1 MADKFFMHGMVLSS
15 VPMGENDRRVVLL
28 TQERGKVSA
37 FFRGARRAKSELS
50 AASNAFTFGMFE
62 GFEGR
67 NSITVVGAEI
77 SQSFDEITRD
87 IEKVYMGYYF
97 LEVADYYA
105 QENLDETER
114 LNLLY
119 ITIKALNNSEIP
131 DELVRRIYE
140 LRTMGINGEYP
151 NVFSCAECQK
161 SDHLRFYDSENCVM
175 ICEECMK
182 KNGSDETT
190 DKYNG
195 ETTDKYWKNSK
206 QSGTKNRFI
215 RIDDDLLYVIQYVI
229 SAPLNKLYSLSLN
242 QIFRIDL
249 LILSKV
255 ISKKMLYI
263 YLKQKNS

>member
-15 VPMGENDRRVVLL
+15 VPIGENDRRVVLL

-119 ITIKALNNSEIP
+119 ITIKALNNSAIP

-151 NVFSCAECQK
+151 NVFSCAECEK
-161 SDHLRFYDSENCVM
+161 SDHLRFYDRENCIM

-182 KNGSDETT
+182 KISE
-190 DKYNG
+190 
-195 ETTDKYWKNSK
+195 KNSNK
-206 QSGTKNRFI
+206 SSNNKNNNNSNKNGLI
-215 RIDDDLLYVIQYVI
+215 NINDDLLYVIQYVI
-229 SAPLNKLYSLSLN
+229 SAPLNKLYSFKLESNLQN
-242 QIFRIDL
+242 RFIDF
-249 LILSKV
+249 V
-255 ISKKMLYI
+255 QDYI
-263 YLKQKNS
+263 QKNVMHIFKTEKFLI

>member
-15 VPMGENDRRVVLL
+15 VPIGENDRRVVLL

-87 IEKVYMGYYF
+87 IERVYMGYYF

-151 NVFSCAECQK
+151 NVFSCAECGE
-161 SDHLRFYDSENCVM
+161 SDHLRFYDRENCIM
-175 ICEECMK
+175 ICEECMNKNDKKSSK
-182 KNGSDETT
+182 KNGLISI
-190 DKYNG
+190 N
-195 ETTDKYWKNSK
+195 
-206 QSGTKNRFI
+206 
-215 RIDDDLLYVIQYVI
+215 DDLLYVIQYVI
-229 SAPLNKLYSLSLN
+229 SAPLNKLYSFKLESNLQN
-242 QIFRIDL
+242 RFIDF
-249 LILSKV
+249 V
-255 ISKKMLYI
+255 QDYI
-263 YLKQKNS
+263 QKNVMHIFKTEKFII